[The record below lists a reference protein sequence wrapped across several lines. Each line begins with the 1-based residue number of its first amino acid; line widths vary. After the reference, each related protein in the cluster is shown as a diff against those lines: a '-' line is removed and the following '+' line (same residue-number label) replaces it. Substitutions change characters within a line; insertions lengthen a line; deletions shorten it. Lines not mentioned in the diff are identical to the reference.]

1 MQGNYELHKQKA
13 KMTLLDFTTRLLI
26 ALILGVAIG
35 LERQWRQKSA
45 GLRTNTLVSLGSA
58 SFTLIS
64 FALTSTVDANG
75 AYRGDATRIIGQIVT
90 GIGFL
95 GAGVIMKDGLSVQ
108 GLNTAA
114 TIWCSAAVGA
124 LAGVGLFAEA
134 IIVAVAVMLTHILL
148 RPLGLMLG
156 KFSFQKHENGV
167 FYYSFKIR
175 CKEQVENHL
184 RVLILN
190 TLKKDNH
197 LQLRSLKSSDNGNP
211 AYTYVE
217 AEILANGKHDHEMEK
232 LAGLLTLEY
241 GVTQVSWEINAQH
254 ND

>member
-1 MQGNYELHKQKA
+1 
-13 KMTLLDFTTRLLI
+13 MTLLDFTLRLSL
-26 ALILGVAIG
+26 ALVLGAAIG
-35 LERQWRQKSA
+35 FERQWRQKSA

-58 SFTLIS
+58 AFTLIS
-64 FALTSTVDANG
+64 FAITSFDDGV
-75 AYRGDATRIIGQIVT
+75 YKGDATRIIGQIVT

-95 GAGVIMKDGLSVQ
+95 GAGVIMKDGMSIQ

-124 LAGVGLFAEA
+124 LAGVGLFAESA
-134 IIVAVAVMLTHILL
+134 IVAGAVMLTHLAL
-148 RPLGLMLG
+148 RPLGLKLSRLPFE
-156 KFSFQKHENGV
+156 KEVQGV
-167 FYYSFKIR
+167 FCYSFKIR

-190 TLKKDNH
+190 ALKKDEH

-217 AEILANGKHDHEMEK
+217 AEIFATSKHDAEMEK
-232 LAGLLTLEY
+232 LAGMLTLEY
-241 GVTQVSWEINAQH
+241 GVTEVSWEINGQQ